1 MDCPQIRRSFSGRN
15 IGRSHLAKISSEYLF
30 ITGPAFFIVPI
41 FIAQDPVKFITL
53 KKNQHDDKLTAI
65 KTNPMNC
72 N

>member
-53 KKNQHDDKLTAI
+53 KKKSTRWQAD
-65 KTNPMNC
+65 C
-72 N
+72 NKNKSHEL